1 MKPDVRLLLA
11 ATLAPIVGGSSS
23 GPIVDLGYSSYQGY
37 HEAATGL
44 NIWKGCVLTPLS
56 DSNAADTKIDVRSIR
71 YASPP
76 VGQLRWQPPRPPAK
90 NNGRIIPAVDQP
102 PVCPQSGAAGTPA
115 IYGFNSG
122 PGDEDCLFLNVYA
135 PSGASDLPV
144 FVWIRK
150 LLILSTRPLP
160 ACSSADP
167 ADRQTVAAM
176 DCLALC
182 MIPLRS

>member
-11 ATLAPIVGGSSS
+11 VTLAPVVGGSSS
-23 GPIVDLGYSSYQGY
+23 SPIVDLGYSSYQGHY
-37 HEAATGL
+37 EAATGL
-44 NIWKGCVLTPLS
+44 NIWKGYVLTPLS
-56 DSNAADTKIDVRSIR
+56 DSKAADTKIDLRSIR

-135 PSGASDLPV
+135 PPGASDLPV

-150 LLILSTRPLP
+150 LLLLSTRPLP
-160 ACSSADP
+160 ASLRP
-167 ADRQTVAAM
+167 LIPVIDRRWRLWAVWR
-176 DCLALC
+176 CV
-182 MIPLRS
+182 